1 VALKEEGDG
10 KDEEVTDEKSGSGT
24 ERGRKERKRRW
35 LICKS
40 GCRGGE
46 WKGRGSG

>member
-1 VALKEEGDG
+1 MRKAEVALKEE
-10 KDEEVTDEKSGSGT
+10 
-24 ERGRKERKRRW
+24 RKERKRRW

-46 WKGRGSG
+46 WKGGGSG